1 MLLRKKIYIYIFVK
15 FVMNWIIYP
24 TSKISRET
32 ELNQGRKTRMPEQ
45 SDGKRARDRQ
55 FFRREDSADD
65 QKPLSSS
72 AVGVGNTSAL
82 ACLDTDRMWVASS
95 KSTKRSV
102 AYHVSCVPYTFT
114 YDRGSFARHRAHK
127 RKDWRE
133 REGNISTYIYIYI
146 KGRERGCRDEG

>member
-1 MLLRKKIYIYIFVK
+1 
-15 FVMNWIIYP
+15 
-24 TSKISRET
+24 
-32 ELNQGRKTRMPEQ
+32 MPEQ

-114 YDRGSFARHRAHK
+114 YDRGSFARHRAHR

-133 REGNISTYIYIYI
+133 REGNISTYIYI